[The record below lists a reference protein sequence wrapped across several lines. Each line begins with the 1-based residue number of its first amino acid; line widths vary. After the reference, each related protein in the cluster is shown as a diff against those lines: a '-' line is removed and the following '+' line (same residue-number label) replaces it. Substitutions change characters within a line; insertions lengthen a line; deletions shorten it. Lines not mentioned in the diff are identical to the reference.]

1 MKNGALFIKVAL
13 LFCFMTG
20 CSFMNEQQEISKPAT
35 TLIQRQ
41 LTSEGQDLN
50 NRMLIIGTGDM
61 TGVYFS
67 LGQRLSNMYEKY
79 NGAVSGTQVTDASI
93 ENTELVSR
101 QRAEIGF
108 TTVDVLDLP
117 ETDKSK
123 LRALTALYSN
133 YVQIVSTKQNDIDS
147 LEDLVGKRISVGTA
161 GSGTRLIAERI
172 LLESDLPTDQ
182 LNLSYLSFSQSAEA
196 LRNGTIDAA
205 FFSSGIPNNEIAFIS
220 KQTELTFIP
229 IPGDIIERLQ
239 KQYGVYTHNEI
250 PSDTYRGMKKNVQT
264 ISIKNV
270 LVTYKEMS
278 DPHAYNLVKTLY
290 EHLPELQ
297 HTHPAASDISITEAT
312 KQVPLDFHQ
321 GAVNYLTE
329 QGIIGNQ

>member
-1 MKNGALFIKVAL
+1 MK
-13 LFCFMTG
+13 
-20 CSFMNEQQEISKPAT
+20 
-35 TLIQRQ
+35 
-41 LTSEGQDLN
+41 
-50 NRMLIIGTGDM
+50 
-61 TGVYFS
+61 
-67 LGQRLSNMYEKY
+67 KY
-79 NGAVSGTQVTDASI
+79 NRAVSGTQVTDASI

-101 QRAEIGF
+101 HRAEIGF
-108 TTVDVLDLP
+108 TSVDVLDLP

-147 LEDLVGKRISVGTA
+147 LDDLVGKRISVGTA

-205 FFSSGIPNNEIAFIS
+205 FFSSGIPNNEIAFIF

-250 PSDTYRGMKKNVQT
+250 PRDTYRG
-264 ISIKNV
+264 
-270 LVTYKEMS
+270 
-278 DPHAYNLVKTLY
+278 
-290 EHLPELQ
+290 
-297 HTHPAASDISITEAT
+297 
-312 KQVPLDFHQ
+312 
-321 GAVNYLTE
+321 
-329 QGIIGNQ
+329 

>member
-1 MKNGALFIKVAL
+1 MKYGAIFIKVAL
-13 LFCFMTG
+13 LFCFITG
-20 CSFMNEQQEISKPAT
+20 CTFMNEQQEISKPAT

-41 LTSEGQDLN
+41 LTSEGQGLN
-50 NRMLIIGTGDM
+50 NRMLIIATGDM
-61 TGVYFS
+61 SGVYFS
-67 LGQRLSNMYEKY
+67 LGQKLSYMYEKY
-79 NGAVSGTQVTDASI
+79 NGAVSGTRITDASI

-101 QRAEIGF
+101 HRAEIGF

-117 ETDKSK
+117 ETDRSK

-133 YVQIVSTKQNDIDS
+133 YVQIVTTKQSNIDS
-147 LEDLVGKRISVGTA
+147 LEDLVGKRISVGTT

-172 LLESDLPTDQ
+172 LLETDLPPDQ

-205 FFSSGIPNNEIAFIS
+205 FFSSGIPNNDIAYMS
-220 KQTELTFIP
+220 KQTELSFIP
-229 IPGDIIERLQ
+229 IPEGIIERLQ

-250 PSDTYRGMKKNVQT
+250 PSNTYKGMKKSVKT

-270 LVTYKEMS
+270 LVTYDEMS
-278 DPHAYNLVKTLY
+278 DLHAYNLVKTFY

-297 HTHPAASDISITEAT
+297 DTHPAASDISIIEAT
-312 KQVPLDFHQ
+312 KQVPLDFHT
-321 GAVNYLTE
+321 GAMSYFTE
-329 QGIIGNQ
+329 QGIIENQ